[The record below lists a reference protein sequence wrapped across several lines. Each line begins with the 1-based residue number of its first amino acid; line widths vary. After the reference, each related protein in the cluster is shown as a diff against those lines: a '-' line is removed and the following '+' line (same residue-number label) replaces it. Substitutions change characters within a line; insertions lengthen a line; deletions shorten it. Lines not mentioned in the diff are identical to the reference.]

1 MSLDHEQAMMELVLI
16 AARDKIRRINPTDI
30 EAVLAALDVS
40 PNELIR
46 EYFNNR
52 LKENEDD

>member
-1 MSLDHEQAMMELVLI
+1 MELVLI
-16 AARDKIRRINPTDI
+16 AARDKISRIDPGGI
-30 EAVLAALDVS
+30 EEVQAALGVS

-52 LKENEDD
+52 LKENKDD

>member
-16 AARDKIRRINPTDI
+16 AARDKIRRISPDEI
-30 EAVLAALDVS
+30 EGVLAALDVS

-52 LKENEDD
+52 LKENKDD